1 MARPHV
7 GMGVALA
14 VVVRSARRRA
24 EARAQALSLEEAT
37 KCLERNAP
45 KKTLSFRAE
54 FVKVDRVGG
63 ERKSRATV
71 LGKKLAD
78 GLRRVVL
85 RFDKPPDVRG
95 TAMLMIEAKEGPS
108 DFYVFSPDDRRVRRV
123 ASRGSGGLFGTDFSY
138 DDFENW
144 RSFQRSGKAERLP
157 DATVAE
163 RAVYVVSSVP
173 TSQEASAY
181 EKIVTS
187 VDRETCVVLQV
198 DSFEPGGRLR
208 KVLRAD
214 PTQVQTGRRALHR
227 GRARARGRDRPDP
240 HQGEGR
246 RGQAR
251 RRHPRR
257 PLPPRR
263 PVSASELDPRGAAR
277 SRSRLRVARLAA
289 GRSLPATAR
298 LRPRRSSPT

>member
-1 MARPHV
+1 
-7 GMGVALA
+7 MGVALA
-14 VVVRSARRRA
+14 LAFAALATA
-24 EARAQALSLEEAT
+24 EARAQELSLEEAT

-85 RFDKPPDVRG
+85 RFEKPTDVRG
-95 TAMLMIEAKEGPS
+95 TAMLMIEAKDGPS
-108 DFYVFSPDDRRVRRV
+108 DFYVWSPDDRRVRRV

-144 RSFQRSGKAERLP
+144 RAFQRTGKAERLP
-157 DATVAE
+157 NATVAE
-163 RAVYVVSSVP
+163 RAVYVVSTVP
-173 TSQEASAY
+173 ASQEASAY

-214 PTQVQTGRRALHR
+214 PTKVQQVGELYIAGALELEDVIDQTHTKVKVDDVKIDVDIPDGRF
-227 GRARARGRDRPDP
+227 RPADLSS
-240 HQGEGR
+240 GE
-246 RGQAR
+246 
-251 RRHPRR
+251 
-257 PLPPRR
+257 
-263 PVSASELDPRGAAR
+263 
-277 SRSRLRVARLAA
+277 
-289 GRSLPATAR
+289 
-298 LRPRRSSPT
+298 

>member
-1 MARPHV
+1 MW
-7 GMGVALA
+7 VALA
-14 VVVRSARRRA
+14 VVLALGAGA

-45 KKTLSFRAE
+45 KKTLSFRAD

-71 LGKKLAD
+71 LGKQLAD

-85 RFDKPPDVRG
+85 RFDKPTDVRG
-95 TAMLMIEAKEGPS
+95 TAMLMIESKDGPS

-123 ASRGSGGLFGTDFSY
+123 ASRGKGGLFGTDFSY

-144 RSFQRSGKAERLP
+144 RSFQRNGKAERLP

-163 RAVYVVSSVP
+163 RPVYVVSSVP
-173 TSQEASAY
+173 TSQETSAY

-187 VDRETCVVLQV
+187 VDRETCVVLKV

-214 PTQVQTGRRALHR
+214 PKKVQQVGDLYIAGALELEDVIDQTHTKVKVDEVTLDVDIPDGRF
-227 GRARARGRDRPDP
+227 RPAD
-240 HQGEGR
+240 
-246 RGQAR
+246 
-251 RRHPRR
+251 
-257 PLPPRR
+257 L
-263 PVSASELDPRGAAR
+263 
-277 SRSRLRVARLAA
+277 
-289 GRSLPATAR
+289 
-298 LRPRRSSPT
+298 SSGG